1 MKRTILLLI
10 EYDGTDFSGW
20 QLQPNGRSVQAVVE
34 RALGE
39 LLGGEV
45 RVHSAGR
52 TDAGV
57 HARSMPAHFTTTR
70 DLPLQ
75 AFRDGLNRLLPND
88 VVVREAHE
96 VGKNFHARFKARG
109 KWYRYSIDRSAV
121 RSPLSG
127 RTSWQVRG
135 MLDLVAMR
143 EAADLLV
150 GEHDFRAFR
159 VSGCAANETV
169 RRIFSIALIEE
180 EGLLH
185 IDVRGTGFLRNM
197 VRLIVGT
204 LVEVGK
210 GKRPISDIVR
220 LLAFEP
226 GVRAGV
232 NAPPQGLCL
241 MAVDY
246 PEDFQ
251 KSV

>member
-1 MKRTILLLI
+1 MRTILLIL
-10 EYDGTDFSGW
+10 EYDGTDFAGW
-20 QLQPNGRSVQAVVE
+20 QLQPNGRSVQEVVE

-39 LLGGEV
+39 LLGESV

-57 HARSMPAHFTTTR
+57 HARFMPAHFTTAR

-75 AFRDGLNRLLPND
+75 AFRDGLNRLLPGD
-88 VVVREAHE
+88 VAVREAHE
-96 VGKNFHARFKARG
+96 VEKNFHARFKARG

-135 MLDLVAMR
+135 TLDLVAMR
-143 EAADLLV
+143 EAAELLV
-150 GEHDFRAFR
+150 GEHDFRSFR
-159 VSGCAANETV
+159 VSGCAAKETV
-169 RRIFSIALIEE
+169 RRIHSISLIEE
-180 EGLLH
+180 GGLLH

-210 GKRPISDIVR
+210 GKRPVSDIAR
-220 LLAFEP
+220 LLVYEP

-246 PEDFQ
+246 SEAFQ
-251 KSV
+251 KTV

>member
-1 MKRTILLLI
+1 MRTILLIL
-10 EYDGTDFSGW
+10 EYDGTNFAGW
-20 QLQPNGRSVQAVVE
+20 QLQPNGRSVQEVVE
-34 RALGE
+34 QALGA
-39 LLGGEV
+39 LLGEPV

-57 HARSMPAHFTTTR
+57 HARFMPAHFTTSR
-70 DLPLQ
+70 PLPLQ
-75 AFRDGLNRLLPND
+75 AFREGLNCLLPDD
-88 VVVREAHE
+88 VAVREAHE
-96 VGKNFHARFKARG
+96 VERNFHARFKARG
-109 KWYRYSIDRSAV
+109 KWYRYTIDRSDV

-135 MLDLVAMR
+135 TLDLAAMR
-143 EAADLLV
+143 MAAGQLV

-159 VSGCAANETV
+159 VSGCSARETV
-169 RRIFSIALIEE
+169 RRIQSVDLVEE
-180 EGLLH
+180 GGLLH

-204 LVEVGK
+204 LVEVGW
-210 GKRPISDIVR
+210 GKRPVSDVPR
-220 LLAFEP
+220 LLACEP

-246 PEDFQ
+246 SDSFQ
-251 KSV
+251 KTV